1 MDLIMLE
8 LMTLL
13 QGNGM
18 CRKYKKLL
26 CKSLLFLL
34 IAIGLNVES
43 EPGWLIKGSVA
54 KMKLNFQ
61 VRFTVQSYPA
71 C

>member
-1 MDLIMLE
+1 MAFV
-8 LMTLL
+8 
-13 QGNGM
+13 GNI
-18 CRKYKKLL
+18 RSYYVND
-26 CKSLLFLL
+26 SFFLL

-43 EPGWLIKGSVA
+43 EPGGLIKGSVA